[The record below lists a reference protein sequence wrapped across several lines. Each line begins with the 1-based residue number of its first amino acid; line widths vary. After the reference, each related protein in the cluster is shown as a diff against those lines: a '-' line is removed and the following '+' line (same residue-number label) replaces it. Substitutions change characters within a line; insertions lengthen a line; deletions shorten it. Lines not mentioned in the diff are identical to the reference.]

1 MGEAYNGEI
10 SFADSL
16 EVFGGGQDDP
26 VSVSIGGC
34 WNLFSYVVLLS
45 LLFPKHKLWHGHHYM
60 CVCQMKLNV
69 NDIAKN

>member
-34 WNLFSYVVLLS
+34 WDLISFIVLFYFNFILLS
-45 LLFPKHKLWHGHHYM
+45 ESASEAQTLTWAPGKQHCMIF
-60 CVCQMKLNV
+60 
-69 NDIAKN
+69 